1 MSGELKDKVGLVTG
15 ASSGIGR
22 ATALAM
28 AAAGASVLVAARRE
42 AELAALVSEI
52 EANGGRALAVPTDVT
67 DEAAV
72 QVMVEA
78 CVSEYGR
85 IDFAFN
91 NAGIEGS
98 SQPTSAYSV
107 EEFQAVL
114 NVNTVGTFSCMKY
127 ELLQMQSQGHG
138 AIVNDASV
146 AGLRGMFRQSAYTT
160 SKHAVIG
167 ITRALAHELARH
179 KINVNAYCPGV
190 VDTPMWDKIDGEVAP
205 LIGLRPGEV
214 KERAVDMIP
223 LGRIEVPED
232 VANLVAFLA
241 SSDSDYMTGQ
251 AINITGGGTTH

>member
-28 AAAGASVLVAARRE
+28 AAAGASVLVAARRG

-52 EANGGRALAVPTDVT
+52 EANGGSALAVPTDVT

-72 QVMVEA
+72 QAMVEA
-78 CVSEYGR
+78 CVSEYDR

-91 NAGIEGS
+91 NAGIEGP

-107 EEFQAVL
+107 EEFQNVL

-127 ELLQMQSQGHG
+127 ELLQMQSQGQG
-138 AIVNDASV
+138 AIVNDVSV

-167 ITRALAHELARH
+167 MTKVAAIEYGSKGIR
-179 KINVNAYCPGV
+179 VNAVCPGFTKTDM
-190 VDTPMWDKIDGEVAP
+190 VDRLAQHDAEREARLAAFSPMKRLGTVKEVAA
-205 LIGLRPGEV
+205 
-214 KERAVDMIP
+214 AVVWLCSD
-223 LGRIEVPED
+223 
-232 VANLVAFLA
+232 A
-241 SSDSDYMTGQ
+241 SSFTNGEALVLD
-251 AINITGGGTTH
+251 GGLSV